1 MLIESNP
8 MLEAR
13 SFDYE
18 RKVRKHIGD
27 YTLFLTG
34 LFPK

>member
-1 MLIESNP
+1 

-18 RKVRKHIGD
+18 REVRKHIGD
-27 YTLFLTG
+27 YTLLLTG
-34 LFPK
+34 LFPNPA